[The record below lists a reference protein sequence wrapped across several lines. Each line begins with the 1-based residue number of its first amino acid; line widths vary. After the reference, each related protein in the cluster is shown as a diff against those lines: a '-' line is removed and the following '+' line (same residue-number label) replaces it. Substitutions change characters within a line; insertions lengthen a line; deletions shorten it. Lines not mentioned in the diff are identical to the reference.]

1 MRVIRIRE
9 PGLPEVLEPA
19 WVPRPE
25 PGPGAVRVRVAAS
38 GVNRADLLQRL
49 GRYPAPKGYP
59 QDIPGME
66 FSGTVEAR
74 GPGVGDEWIGR
85 RVMGIIGG
93 GGYAECVVVPTE
105 QVVPVPPSLDPVA
118 AGAVPEVFMTAYDA
132 VFLQAGL
139 EAGQTLLVHA
149 AGSGVG
155 TAAIQLARRAGAT
168 VVGTSRTPEK
178 LDRARSLGLDH
189 AVAGEDGWADRVL
202 EVTGGRGVDVVLDL
216 VGGPYLDG
224 NVKALGRLG
233 RLVVVGIPAGT
244 KGALDLATLMRKRAS
259 VRGTMLRSRSLD
271 EKAALARSFE
281 ADVLP
286 GFEDGSLVPVIDRTF
301 PAAQAA
307 EAHRDMAGNRNF
319 GKILL
324 TW

>member
-1 MRVIRIRE
+1 MRAVRIRE
-9 PGLPEVLEPA
+9 PGPPEVLESA

-66 FSGTVEAR
+66 FAGMVEAL
-74 GPGVGDEWIGR
+74 GPGVGDEWLGR
-85 RVMGIIGG
+85 PVMGILGG
-93 GGYAECVVVPTE
+93 GGYAEYVVVPTE
-105 QVVPVPPSLDPVA
+105 QVVPVPAPLDPVA

-139 EAGQTLLVHA
+139 ESGQTLLVHA

-168 VVGTSRTPEK
+168 VIGTSRTAEK
-178 LDRARSLGLDH
+178 LVQARPLGLEH

-202 EVTGGRGVDVVLDL
+202 EITGGRGVDVVLDL

-224 NVKALGRLG
+224 NVKAVASHGRI
-233 RLVVVGIPAGT
+233 VVVGVPGGAKGT
-244 KGALDLATLMRKRAS
+244 LDLATLMRKRAL
-259 VRGTMLRSRSLD
+259 VRGTVLRSRSPA
-271 EKAALARSFE
+271 EKATLARSFE
-281 ADVLP
+281 VDVLP
-286 GFEDGSLVPVIDRTF
+286 GFQDGSLVPVVDRTF
-301 PAAQAA
+301 PAARAA
-307 EAHRDMAGNRNF
+307 EAHRFMETNGNF